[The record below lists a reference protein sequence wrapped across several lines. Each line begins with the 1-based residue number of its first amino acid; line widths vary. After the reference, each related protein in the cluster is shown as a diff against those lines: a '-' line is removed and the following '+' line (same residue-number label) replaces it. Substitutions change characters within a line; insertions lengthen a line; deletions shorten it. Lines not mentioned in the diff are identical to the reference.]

1 MIYRLTEN
9 DVNAMIAEAAIRILE
24 SRNLLREM
32 DWDDQWEEFTEGH
45 PEEYED
51 PQTRKFQ
58 TKQSGKPKKGNK
70 GKKSNNPDDEDN
82 SGQENL
88 TNTKGGKDDKDELLQ
103 VPTVA
108 GSVKK
113 YLTSIGSQMNPK
125 MDADALPPPQPPMM
139 PGAPMPG
146 APMPGAPMMG
156 APMPM

>member
-9 DVNAMIAEAAIRILE
+9 DVNAIITEAAIRILE

-32 DWDDQWEEFTEGH
+32 DWDEQWEEFTESH

-51 PQTRKFQ
+51 PQTRRPQ
-58 TKQSGKPKKGNK
+58 TKQNGKPKKG
-70 GKKSNNPDDEDN
+70 KKSKNPDDEDN

-113 YLTSIGSQMNPK
+113 YLKSIGSQMNPK
-125 MDADALPPPQPPMM
+125 MDADALPPPQPAMM
-139 PGAPMPG
+139 PSAPMPS
-146 APMPGAPMMG
+146 

>member
-32 DWDDQWEEFTEGH
+32 DWDEQWEEFTKNH
-45 PEEYED
+45 PEEYEN
-51 PQTRKFQ
+51 PQTRRLQ
-58 TKQSGKPKKGNK
+58 TKQSGSPKKGNE
-70 GKKSNNPDDEDN
+70 GKKPNNPDDEDN

-88 TNTKGGKDDKDELLQ
+88 TNTKGDKDDKDELLQ

-113 YLTSIGSQMNPK
+113 YLKSMGSQMNPK

-139 PGAPMPG
+139 PGAPM
-146 APMPGAPMMG
+146 MG

>member
-32 DWDDQWEEFTEGH
+32 DWDEQWEEFTESH

-51 PQTRKFQ
+51 PQTRRFQ
-58 TKQSGKPKKGNK
+58 TKQNGNPKKGNK

-82 SGQENL
+82 SGQENI
-88 TNTKGGKDDKDELLQ
+88 TNTKGDKDDKDELLDQ
-103 VPTVA
+103 GTVA

-113 YLTSIGSQMNPK
+113 YLEYMGSEMNRK
-125 MDADALPPPQPPMM
+125 MVPPPQPPMM

-146 APMPGAPMMG
+146 APMPM
-156 APMPM
+156 